1 MSDVSNDYIK
11 KLNDIEIF
19 YKQRNIGISNTMLN
33 HNLDLPS
40 HVMALA

>member
-19 YKQRNIGISNTMLN
+19 YKQRNIGISKENPVYK
-33 HNLDLPS
+33 LDVNGPI
-40 HVMALA
+40 